1 MYILNN
7 LLNAWWP
14 NVEGR
19 RMRSFWTAVILA
31 TFLCVWGCAPT
42 PYQKAPV
49 AFGHGYAD
57 KEFSQDTFHVAYTAN
72 YTTDTTTLREY
83 LYRRA
88 AELTV
93 RHKCRYFAVIR
104 GPHPLAVY
112 KVIYRYYAD
121 QGAGIDAEEVEVP
134 ARGTLHMTIQCSK
147 DARQTTGTQPID
159 AKAYLFM
166 NSRPRQWYASDK
178 NRQGEGSVLEVNR

>member
-1 MYILNN
+1 
-7 LLNAWWP
+7 
-14 NVEGR
+14 
-19 RMRSFWTAVILA
+19 MRSFWTTVVLV
-31 TFLCVWGCAPT
+31 TFLCVCGCAPT

-57 KEFSQDTFHVAYTAN
+57 KEFSDDTFHVAYTAS
-72 YTTDTTTLREY
+72 YATAAATLREY

-88 AELTV
+88 AELTL

-104 GPHPLAVY
+104 EPHPLAVY

-134 ARGTLHMTIQCSK
+134 ARGTLHMTIQCFK
-147 DARQTTGTQPID
+147 DARRTNDTQPID
-159 AKAYLFM
+159 AKAYLSMSF
-166 NSRPRQWYASDK
+166 RPRQWWASDK
-178 NRQGEGSVLEVNR
+178 DR